1 MITLERCKE
10 VLNTGKKK
18 YNNDEIKE
26 IRDYLYFLAE
36 LQIEVENNKYNSNS
50 VRLCNLLYGNII
62 LKKR

>member
-36 LQIEVENNKYNSNS
+36 LQIEVENNKYNSNTDEE
-50 VRLCNLLYGNII
+50 RNNI
-62 LKKR
+62 L